1 MPLMFAIST
10 INKAVQIG
18 SIDDNI
24 SFTILESFHIWLSWD
39 QAGMIIM
46 VSQLLPN
53 PTTGIMAMLKL
64 RKQIRNPSKLVL
76 PWEPQLAF
84 QY

>member
-1 MPLMFAIST
+1 MPLMFAISI

-24 SFTILESFHIWLSWD
+24 SFTILESFHVWLSWD

-46 VSQLLPN
+46 VS
-53 PTTGIMAMLKL
+53 
-64 RKQIRNPSKLVL
+64 
-76 PWEPQLAF
+76 
-84 QY
+84 